1 MSQELGSIPGG
12 VKMGFEWESD
22 LIKFV
27 FKEKR
32 SNSNLEAGLG
42 EVESLEAG
50 RPEGNCLR

>member
-32 SNSNLEAGLG
+32 SNSNVEAGLG